1 MATFPADVKYA
12 KVDATADG
20 DNVVIAAVAGK
31 SIRVLGYTLT
41 GAGVAGT
48 ATLQDTAGTPV
59 VHGKLSL
66 STSGGVSYAGGLE
79 APAFETAAG
88 TGVEINNGTTGQDTL
103 GHITYVEI

>member
-1 MATFPADVKYA
+1 MSIYPGEIKHTSVN
-12 KVDATADG
+12 ATADG
-20 DNVVIAAVAGK
+20 DNAVIAAVAGK
-31 SIRVLGYTLT
+31 KIRVLGYTLT

-88 TGVEINNGTTGQDTL
+88 TGVEVSNSTGLDTL
-103 GHITYVEI
+103 GHMTYIEI